1 MRTFRT
7 ACLLVL
13 AFPAAASAE
22 ATLVSRD
29 VPLRADRSLSSA
41 TPRFTMVGLHWQGSG
56 RVSFRTRSLS
66 GTWSAWRPAAPEDE
80 DRPDRGTGEPTA
92 PGWNVGNPYWT
103 GPSDRIEVRTSGAV
117 GRVRAHYV
125 WSPADRLPARS
136 TSLAGSPAIV
146 PRLSWGANESIR
158 RSAPSYAPSLRFAVV
173 HHTAGTNSYTRAQ
186 SAAIVR
192 GIQLYHVQGNGW
204 HDLGYNFLVDKY
216 GQVFEGR
223 YGGIDKPVVGAHAE
237 GFNTGSVGVA
247 VLGNY
252 GGLGITQAA
261 ADALV
266 KLVAWRL
273 DVAHVDPLTT
283 FSWPSG
289 GSPKFPRG
297 IPVFLRTVAGHRD
310 TGFTSCPGDRLY
322 ARLNELAG
330 QVAATGLPKLYTP
343 VVRGRLGGP
352 IRFTGRLSLAL
363 PWTVTVTDAIGNKIA
378 TGTGLGTAIDWTWD
392 AAAAPAGTY
401 AWAIE
406 AGTGVLPATGTI
418 GGKAGVLSI
427 TRIRADP
434 AIVTPNADGE
444 SDTTMVSFVLGA
456 PATLTATVVD
466 DKGAT
471 VNTLFSQ
478 ARPAGEQTF
487 VFAGDAVPDGQ
498 YTLVVTAQNGGGKQV
513 AARVPV
519 TVDRAL
525 GFVESLDR
533 VFSPNGDGRLDTVRF
548 KFILGVAAEVK
559 ARILRDGKWVATA
572 FAGPLPAGAQELAWD
587 GRKRLGRVRDGEY
600 EAEISATT
608 ALGTV
613 AQRVA
618 FAADTQAPEL
628 RLLSL
633 RPLRLRV
640 SEPGRVVLWLNGQR
654 REFERGREG
663 ILWLRA
669 LDVYRKVRGVAWD
682 PAGNVSRPASWP

>member
-1 MRTFRT
+1 
-7 ACLLVL
+7 
-13 AFPAAASAE
+13 
-22 ATLVSRD
+22 
-29 VPLRADRSLSSA
+29 
-41 TPRFTMVGLHWQGSG
+41 
-56 RVSFRTRSLS
+56 
-66 GTWSAWRPAAPEDE
+66 
-80 DRPDRGTGEPTA
+80 
-92 PGWNVGNPYWT
+92 
-103 GPSDRIEVRTSGAV
+103 
-117 GRVRAHYV
+117 
-125 WSPADRLPARS
+125 
-136 TSLAGSPAIV
+136 
-146 PRLSWGANESIR
+146 
-158 RSAPSYAPSLRFAVV
+158 
-173 HHTAGTNSYTRAQ
+173 
-186 SAAIVR
+186 
-192 GIQLYHVQGNGW
+192 
-204 HDLGYNFLVDKY
+204 
-216 GQVFEGR
+216 
-223 YGGIDKPVVGAHAE
+223 
-237 GFNTGSVGVA
+237 
-247 VLGNY
+247 
-252 GGLGITQAA
+252 
-261 ADALV
+261 
-266 KLVAWRL
+266 
-273 DVAHVDPLTT
+273 
-283 FSWPSG
+283 
-289 GSPKFPRG
+289 
-297 IPVFLRTVAGHRD
+297 
-310 TGFTSCPGDRLY
+310 
-322 ARLNELAG
+322 
-330 QVAATGLPKLYTP
+330 
-343 VVRGRLGGP
+343 
-352 IRFTGRLSLAL
+352 
-363 PWTVTVTDAIGNKIA
+363 
-378 TGTGLGTAIDWTWD
+378 
-392 AAAAPAGTY
+392 
-401 AWAIE
+401 
-406 AGTGVLPATGTI
+406 
-418 GGKAGVLSI
+418 
-427 TRIRADP
+427 
-434 AIVTPNADGE
+434 
-444 SDTTMVSFVLGA
+444 MVSFVLGA